1 MASTPHTS
9 SVGNLTT
16 IGVPLSSGTYD
27 DLIRAAAE
35 RRVPLETVI
44 TDLLLERV
52 GPELASPSPDWRA
65 IPALIGTI
73 SVPLTDELLSELT
86 TLASEAGQQ
95 LSVVIYNLLNGGL
108 PLTQPA
114 LPLGYLRTEPGRGRV
129 FGMYF
134 EIAGFQYALL
144 RHLAGDHL
152 SVSRV
157 MDAAFVSLARH
168 AASSGN
174 VNGHAISATARQF
187 VAKMMM
193 IENRRRAPGRSSS
206 APS

>member
-1 MASTPHTS
+1 MPSAPHTS

-16 IGVPLSSGTYD
+16 IDVPLASSTYD

-52 GPELASPSPDWRA
+52 GPELVAPSPDWRA
-65 IPALIGTI
+65 IPTLIGTI

-86 TLASEAGQQ
+86 TLAAEAGQQ
-95 LSVVIYNLLNGGL
+95 LSVVVYNLINGGL
-108 PLTQPA
+108 PSTQPA

-157 MDAAFVSLARH
+157 MDVAFISLARL
-168 AASSGN
+168 AASSGTM
-174 VNGHAISATARQF
+174 NGHAISATARQF
-187 VAKMMM
+187 AAKMMM